1 MKVRVHAPLPWIPL
15 GLAVVVLTGWIAA
28 LPAAAQIIEEPE
40 LCARLLPCCP
50 TPTQVVTYEELV
62 ACGFYPQE
70 TRLECIVNV
79 KRPSCYGGNGID
91 ASGSF
96 EHVLFCVDWNNDGAF
111 GQNEVVG
118 EVTLQMHNE
127 SAGGAGPWSYAVYRD
142 MVPPSGPR
150 TSNGGVG
157 LTTTQTNGPTFQAR
171 AILSY
176 DTAPT
181 GCSFIPQFGNVLNF
195 PIRLD
200 PIR

>member
-1 MKVRVHAPLPWIPL
+1 MKIRVHASLPWIPL
-15 GLAVVVLTGWIAA
+15 ALAAVVLAGWIATP
-28 LPAAAQIIEEPE
+28 PAAAQIIVEPD
-40 LCARLLPCCP
+40 LCARALPCCP
-50 TPTQVVTYEELV
+50 TPTQIVSYEELV

-70 TRLECIVNV
+70 TRLECVINV
-79 KRPSCYGGNGID
+79 KQPSCYGGNGID

-96 EHVLFCVDWNNDGAF
+96 EHVLFCVDWNNDGVF

-127 SAGGAGPWSYAVYRD
+127 SAGNAGPWNYAVYRD

-150 TSNGGVG
+150 TSNGNVG
-157 LTTTQTNGPTFQAR
+157 LTTTQTNGPTFRAR
-171 AILSY
+171 AILSW

>member
-1 MKVRVHAPLPWIPL
+1 MKIRVHAPLSWLPL
-15 GLAVVVLTGWIAA
+15 GLAVVVLAGWGATP
-28 LPAAAQIIEEPE
+28 PATAQIGE
-40 LCARLLPCCP
+40 LPDQCARALPCCP

-79 KRPSCYGGNGID
+79 KQPSCYG
-91 ASGSF
+91 
-96 EHVLFCVDWNNDGAF
+96 
-111 GQNEVVG
+111 
-118 EVTLQMHNE
+118 
-127 SAGGAGPWSYAVYRD
+127 VYRD

-150 TSNGGVG
+150 TSNAGVG
-157 LTTTQTNGPTFQAR
+157 VTTTQTNGPTYRAR
-171 AILSY
+171 AILSW

-181 GCSFIPQFGNVLNF
+181 GCSFVPQFGNVLNF